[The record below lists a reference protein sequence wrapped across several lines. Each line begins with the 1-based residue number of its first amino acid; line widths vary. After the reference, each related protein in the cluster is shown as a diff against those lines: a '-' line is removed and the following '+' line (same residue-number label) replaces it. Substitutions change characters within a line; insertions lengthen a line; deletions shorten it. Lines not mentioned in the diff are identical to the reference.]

1 MAIQGNDFHLI
12 VDYYAFVILNFV
24 VSEMKTTIYLC
35 VEMTCLQRKINLKR
49 LITTKDDVLYNL
61 STLEEWISVSDSHIV
76 KCLISCVK
84 KECSETLKSWP

>member
-12 VDYYAFVILNFV
+12 VDYYAFVILKFV
-24 VSEMKTTIYLC
+24 VSEMKTTSYLC

-61 STLEEWISVSDSHIV
+61 STLEE
-76 KCLISCVK
+76 
-84 KECSETLKSWP
+84 